1 MSAQIAKWN
10 LKKANWSSFSK
21 DLDSIVKW
29 IPRIPESYS
38 RFTKAIISSAKR
50 NIPRGYRK
58 EYTPG
63 WNDQC
68 EDLLAEYKESRNKDV
83 AKALLD
89 ALNDQRKKS
98 WMEKTEGLNFTH
110 SSRKACGLIK
120 RLGSTKKHTSNLTIK
135 PTVNNI
141 AEHFVKLPKGTVDK
155 QWSKQIKTQ
164 LRKEKRNLPYT
175 SETGKKITLDELE
188 TALTLV
194 KRKKLPGLNGV
205 LPEFLLNLEP
215 AAKRYLTCL
224 YSSIIKTGRIP
235 KQFKETKIVVLKKS
249 GKEGNDVTTAPSL
262 FLAVVSNS
270 LNAY

>member
-1 MSAQIAKWN
+1 
-10 LKKANWSSFSK
+10 
-21 DLDSIVKW
+21 
-29 IPRIPESYS
+29 
-38 RFTKAIISSAKR
+38 
-50 NIPRGYRK
+50 
-58 EYTPG
+58 
-63 WNDQC
+63 
-68 EDLLAEYKESRNKDV
+68 
-83 AKALLD
+83 
-89 ALNDQRKKS
+89 
-98 WMEKTEGLNFTH
+98 MEKTEGLNFTH

-120 RLGSTKKHTSNLTIK
+120 RLGSTKEHTSNLTIK

-175 SETGKKITLDELE
+175 SETLDELE
-188 TALTLV
+188 TALTSV
-194 KRKKLPGLNGV
+194 KRNKLPGLNGV

-215 AAKRYLTCL
+215 AAKRYLTSL